1 MWHPNLGRPYT
12 YYSDNSSRSFYS
24 ATGTADSPVN
34 KASLNNIPEHFETI
48 HYHDFFYAASKGPFA
63 LGMKWVAPP
72 HDADNDAA
80 TTDFHDGTVYT
91 AAQMDALVDAT
102 GTLDHQG
109 GTDGSD
115 KYNFAGYWPSGSRGG
130 AGSSRLDGFLE
141 AVIGWGGKLFG
152 IDCVGFR
159 DDSGIEERTY
169 AQMTSASDYARNTCF
184 GYRFS
189 VRQPYNRP
197 RWSPYVRGWLEGTG
211 TTNALLGYY
220 HGSFIQQDSKA
231 DGWDSGD
238 DFPSTYTGILERLTQ
253 ISAMLNQD
261 QIGRQVRYSDGRR
274 MTQPFGCPVRT
285 VRNGSS
291 VRRMYPNDHAGLGI
305 AELANAHRYYL
316 IDWWGN
322 ARGEDVRRF
331 PVRGFGIRPA
341 WDPEDAYADT
351 NVTHRPAANSL
362 FGGDGTDRYSGN
374 ANNDNNASSN
384 MGTADWFN
392 PASAMRVGDRGDG
405 RGVRWPTHFNESLLA
420 DVSET
425 VEPAGLVVSQPTAE
439 PTVGKG
445 LIRPRNDVLQSDE
458 TERGISNRLDL
469 ADEDGLLK
477 PTAMVSEGIE
487 SVTADSMLA
496 EPVGGDGVRIGLD
509 VDTLAEL
516 NDGVSREYVIMSTEA
531 HSLHTD
537 REVGQRT
544 TLRGALDIGS
554 QTLGH
559 LDMTTLSWS
568 AQPVKGVLRVSNAHA
583 FWALGGTYVMD
594 WSVREGVL
602 SDFGWGATAAAD
614 STNPYQDANHSP
626 KVDRTNNTD
635 SSIELLMRPVM
646 TLDKSHVQMFRHNPV
661 VTGGTPQASPNFYSA
676 TGGCKYGFYVSD
688 TPSARTGTPS
698 SPPYKP
704 VYAIKP
710 ASSVTT
716 STSDGPKILGVDVT
730 GYVKTDITQPVARIV
745 MSENTLEH
753 FRSDAPRRLSE
764 NGESDFTVQPR
775 HSQTLHPKGSSG
787 DTSFNTGDH
796 SGE

>member
-1 MWHPNLGRPYT
+1 
-12 YYSDNSSRSFYS
+12 
-24 ATGTADSPVN
+24 
-34 KASLNNIPEHFETI
+34 
-48 HYHDFFYAASKGPFA
+48 
-63 LGMKWVAPP
+63 
-72 HDADNDAA
+72 
-80 TTDFHDGTVYT
+80 
-91 AAQMDALVDAT
+91 
-102 GTLDHQG
+102 
-109 GTDGSD
+109 
-115 KYNFAGYWPSGSRGG
+115 
-130 AGSSRLDGFLE
+130 
-141 AVIGWGGKLFG
+141 
-152 IDCVGFR
+152 
-159 DDSGIEERTY
+159 
-169 AQMTSASDYARNTCF
+169 
-184 GYRFS
+184 
-189 VRQPYNRP
+189 
-197 RWSPYVRGWLEGTG
+197 
-211 TTNALLGYY
+211 
-220 HGSFIQQDSKA
+220 
-231 DGWDSGD
+231 
-238 DFPSTYTGILERLTQ
+238 
-253 ISAMLNQD
+253 
-261 QIGRQVRYSDGRR
+261 
-274 MTQPFGCPVRT
+274 
-285 VRNGSS
+285 
-291 VRRMYPNDHAGLGI
+291 MYPNDHAGLGI
-305 AELANAHRYYL
+305 AELAQAHRFYL

-322 ARGEDVRRF
+322 TRGEDVRRF

-351 NVTHRPAANSL
+351 NVAHRPAANSL

-425 VEPAGLVVSQPTAE
+425 VEPTGLVVSQPTAE

-445 LIRPRNDVLQSDE
+445 LIRPRNDVLQTDE
-458 TERGISNRLDL
+458 VERGISNRLGL

-477 PTAMVSEGIE
+477 PTAMVSEGVE
-487 SVTADSMLA
+487 SVTANSLLA
-496 EPVGGDGVRIGLD
+496 EPVGGDGVRAGLD
-509 VDTLAEL
+509 VDTLGEL
-516 NDGVSREYVIMSTEA
+516 NDGISREYVIMSTEA

-544 TLRGALDIGS
+544 TLRGALNIGS

-559 LDMTTLSWS
+559 LDMTSLSWS
-568 AQPVKGVLRVSNAHA
+568 GQPVKGVLRVSNAHA

-626 KVDRTNNTD
+626 KIDRTNNTD
-635 SSIELLMRPVM
+635 STIEFLLRPVM
-646 TLDKSHVQMFRHNPV
+646 TLDKSHIQMFRHNPV
-661 VTGGTPQASPNFYSA
+661 VTGSTPQASPNFYAA

-688 TPSARTGTPS
+688 APSARTGTPS

-730 GYVKTDITQPVARIV
+730 GYTKTDVTQPVARIV

-753 FRSDAPRRLSE
+753 FRSDAPRRLAE
-764 NGESDFTVQPR
+764 DGESDFSVQPR